1 MNRNIKIFFMLLPT
15 LLVIGGIFF
24 IGILKGLFISLG
36 YFPEVGLE
44 RFTLHYYKEV
54 MKDRAFID
62 SFKFSLHTSFWS
74 ATIGVLM
81 GVFLSYLLLERKNK
95 DSIDY
100 WLYKIPIII
109 PHTIGA
115 LIIYNMFSQTGII
128 SRVFNYLG
136 IIHNYNEFFQ
146 LVYDNHGL
154 GIILTYI
161 WKEIP
166 FVVLVVYTVL
176 KGINSK
182 LAEAALNL
190 GASKR
195 QVFFHILLPLAGPSI
210 MGTFIIIF
218 AFSFGSFEV
227 PFLLGPTNPRALP
240 VKAYIE
246 YTNADLKHRPYS
258 MVINMVLSAL
268 SFILIVMY
276 AKVFKKISKYE

>member
-1 MNRNIKIFFMLLPT
+1 MNRKMKIFFMLLPT
-15 LLVIGGIFF
+15 LLIIGGIFF
-24 IGILKGLFISLG
+24 IGILKGFFISLG

-44 RFTLHYYKEV
+44 KFTLYYYKEV
-54 MKDRAFID
+54 IKDKAFID
-62 SFKFSLHTSFWS
+62 SLKFSLYTSFWS
-74 ATIGVLM
+74 ASIGVLV
-81 GVFLSYLLLERKNK
+81 GVLLAYLLLEKKNK
-95 DSIDY
+95 ESIDY
-100 WLYKIPIII
+100 WLYKIPVII

-115 LIIYNMFSQTGII
+115 LIIYNIFSQTGIL
-128 SRVFNYLG
+128 SRILNYLNL
-136 IIHNYNEFFQ
+136 IDDYNDFFQ
-146 LVYDNHGL
+146 LVYDTHGI

-176 KGINSK
+176 KGINTK
-182 LAEAALNL
+182 LSEAALNL

-246 YTNADLKHRPYS
+246 YTNPDLRHRPYS
-258 MVINMVLSAL
+258 MVINMVLSAI
-268 SFILIVMY
+268 SFIFIIMY
-276 AKVFKKISKYE
+276 VKVFKKISKYE